1 MSSADVL
8 RVTKYK
14 ILCNFICHSSEPA
27 RAEGIKVSV
36 NGDRYMFSVLSPSGS
51 ELKYTWFQN
60 DTVTSST
67 SSSSSSLTVPDLPRG
82 TTRVK
87 VSISNQIDSDVM
99 FMDSSSTM
107 FTDNVTIEVTHL
119 PLISCQC
126 ASKLYYLADEKT
138 VL

>member
-1 MSSADVL
+1 
-8 RVTKYK
+8 
-14 ILCNFICHSSEPA
+14 
-27 RAEGIKVSV
+27 
-36 NGDRYMFSVLSPSGS
+36 MFSVLSPSGS

-67 SSSSSSLTVPDLPRG
+67 TSSLTVPDLPRG

-119 PLISCQC
+119 PCISCQC
-126 ASKLYYLADEKT
+126 ASKL
-138 VL
+138 